1 MSAAMWGSG
10 GGTGLL
16 RKLLTARPL
25 EFVKHLPWEAER
37 DRLSWRLYS
46 WGKLNL
52 DAVPHL
58 NPLLTNGKD
67 HRQQSLSI
75 GLSQR
80 RSWID
85 FAPDGGLVAL

>member
-1 MSAAMWGSG
+1 MRGRG

-16 RKLLTARPL
+16 RKLLTARTL
-25 EFVKHLPWEAER
+25 EFVKHFTWEAER

-52 DAVPHL
+52 DVVPHL
-58 NPLLTNGKD
+58 NPVLTNGKD
-67 HRQQSLSI
+67 HRPQLPSI

-85 FAPDGGLVAL
+85 FAPDGGLGAL